1 MDNLLRQR
9 QKQFRATGLVLFE
22 AAMGLLIA
30 RIIANVIS
38 PYMDDRTL
46 DLVFTI
52 LMQVVFLVIA
62 PFFTY
67 KLVLGKSVKD
77 TLTFSNI
84 RKPNW
89 KIMLLCIPLGMCVI
103 MATVGVSLI
112 WQSILIMFGY
122 IPSSSPTVFP
132 ENFMIGM
139 LLMDLFLTAVL
150 PGLCE
155 EFTNRGGFLTTMRG
169 SFGQTQTIILCG
181 IAFGLFHQ
189 NVTQVFYTSLFGML
203 MATLTIK
210 TKSIWPAALVHFMNN
225 GLSVYSDYAMYYN
238 LPFGNIMNWAEGI
251 LIDHFGLASAIYM
264 VVVAC
269 GVFIFWLILSIAKK
283 DNDKK
288 RELLQ
293 SEAGEGESAALP
305 LEDKVLY
312 KPVASDWAFY
322 IGALVVTCITTLCT
336 FYWGIL

>member
-22 AAMGLLIA
+22 AAMGLLVA

-38 PYMDDRTL
+38 PFMDDRTL

-52 LMQVVFLVIA
+52 LMQVVFLLIV

-67 KLVLGKSVKD
+67 KLILKKSVKE
-77 TLTFSNI
+77 TFTFSNV

-89 KIMLLCIPLGMCVI
+89 KIMLLCIPLGMCAI
-103 MATVGVSLI
+103 LTTVGVSLI
-112 WQSILIMFGY
+112 WQSLLILFGY
-122 IPSSSPTVFP
+122 NHSSSATVFP

-139 LLMDLFLTAVL
+139 LLMDLFLTGVL

-169 SFGQTQTIILCG
+169 SFSQTQTIILCG
-181 IAFGLFHQ
+181 LAFGLFHQ

-225 GLSVYSDYAMYYN
+225 GLSVYSDYAMHYN
-238 LPFGNIMNWAEGI
+238 LPFGDIMNWADK
-251 LIDHFGLASAIYM
+251 LVVDHFALASAIYM
-264 VVVAC
+264 VGVAC

-283 DNDKK
+283 DNDKQ
-288 RELLQ
+288 RELLK
-293 SEAGEGESAALP
+293 SKEGEDAVLP